1 VTGSLLRAKFAI
13 LRACAGSAWR
23 DHPGRLALSILGIAF
38 GVALGVAVHLIN
50 ASAANEFNLAVRS
63 LAGEAD
69 LVVRGPRSGFNESLY
84 PDSARRAGVRAAS
97 PAVEL
102 DAQLAGGRETIK
114 VLGLDPFRALQVQPH
129 LLLESR
135 EALLDLLKPEV
146 VLLSR
151 SAADEL
157 GLKPGDTLRLQSG
170 TRIVTLRIVALLPA
184 GATRQR
190 VAVMDI
196 AQAQWIF
203 GRVGALHRIDVKL
216 EPGTSAGDFSREL
229 APLLTAGT
237 IIATPEAE
245 ADRNAS
251 LSRAYRT
258 NLDMLALVALFTGAF
273 LVFSTQFLAL
283 VRRRSQLALLR
294 VIGVTR
300 AELTRL
306 LVIEGTLVGIAG
318 SAIGLALG
326 VALARLGIERLGG
339 DLGAGYFHS
348 VTPRLHVDFATLAL
362 FFALGVVFAVI
373 GAALPALEAARRAP
387 ALALKA
393 GDEEEALSRLQ
404 SVMPSMVLFAAGLAL
419 AQAPSMGGLPI
430 AGYFAVASILVG
442 AILVMPRFA
451 QAVLSRLPGM
461 RYAPATL
468 AAAQLQAT
476 PRQVG
481 VSLAAILA
489 SFSLMVS
496 MLIMV
501 GSFRESL
508 EAWLDEMLP
517 ADLYVRAGRVGDTGF
532 FSPEEQTRILGV
544 AGVESAVFIRS
555 QNVYMRAD
563 RPPLSLLARPVPKGR
578 SAPVLP
584 FEGAVLTPAAGD
596 LPPAWLSEV
605 AANVLGV
612 KTGARIE
619 LPIGQ
624 PAKPLEPLNGKAA
637 SKPFVVAGIW
647 RDYARQ
653 NGAIVVDRATYIAL
667 TGDER
672 ANEAALY
679 LRTGA
684 VADAVAGGI
693 RAALADAQGVELA
706 STPQLKAVSLAIFDR
721 TFAVTYALEV
731 AAVLIGMFGVSASFS
746 AQALARRR
754 EFGVLRHIGMTRS
767 QIGAMLGCEGVVV
780 GSLGVAAGLAFGW
793 LISLILVHVI
803 NRQSFHW
810 SMDMYIPWR
819 DLAILG
825 AALIAAAT
833 VTAVL
838 SGRRAM
844 SGEVTRA
851 VREDW

>member
-1 VTGSLLRAKFAI
+1 VKFAI
-13 LRACAGSAWR
+13 LRTHCAVLRASSGGAWR
-23 DHPGRLALSILGIAF
+23 DHPGRLVLAILGIAF

-69 LVVRGPRSGFNESLY
+69 LVVRGPRSGFPDSLY
-84 PDSARRAGVRAAS
+84 PVIAKRAGVRAAS
-97 PAVEL
+97 PGVEL
-102 DAQLAGGRETIK
+102 DAQLAGRHETIK

-135 EALLDLLKPEV
+135 DALLDMLKPGV

-157 GLKPGDTLRLQSG
+157 GLKAHDTLRLQSG
-170 TRIVTLRIVALLPA
+170 TQVVTLRIAALLPA
-184 GATRQR
+184 GATGQR

-203 GRVGALHRIDVKL
+203 GRVGELHRIDVKL
-216 EPGTSAGDFSREL
+216 EPGTSTAQFSREL
-229 APLLTAGT
+229 APLLPAGT

-245 ADRNAS
+245 AERSAS

-258 NLDMLALVALFTGAF
+258 NLDMLALVALFTGGF

-300 AELTRL
+300 AGLTRL
-306 LVIEGTLVGIAG
+306 LVFEGALLGIAG
-318 SAIGLALG
+318 SALG
-326 VALARLGIERLGG
+326 VALGVGLARIGIARLGG

-348 VTPRLHVDFATLAL
+348 AAPALHVDAAALAV
-362 FFALGVVFAVI
+362 FFALGLVFAML

-393 GDEEEALSRLQ
+393 GDEEEALRSLQ
-404 SVMPSMVLFAAGLAL
+404 SVVPSVLLFGAAFAL
-419 AQAPSMGGLPI
+419 AQAPPAGELPLGGYL
-430 AGYFAVASILVG
+430 AVASILVG
-442 AILVMPRFA
+442 AILAMPRFA
-451 QAVLSRLPGM
+451 QAVLERLPQV

-501 GSFRESL
+501 GSFRDSL
-508 EAWLDEMLP
+508 AAWLDQMLP
-517 ADLYVRAGRVGDTGF
+517 ADLYVRAGRLGDTGF
-532 FSPEEQTRILGV
+532 FTPDEQARIGRV
-544 AGVESAVFIRS
+544 AGVASAAFIRS
-555 QNVYMRAD
+555 QNVYLRPD
-563 RPPLSLLARPVPKGR
+563 RPPLSLLARPVPRGG
-578 SAPVLP
+578 SAPALP
-584 FEGAVLTPAAGD
+584 FEGPVLTPGAGD
-596 LPPAWLSEV
+596 APPAWLSEV
-605 AANVLGV
+605 AADVLRV
-612 KTGARIE
+612 TVGATIDV
-619 LPIGQ
+619 PIG
-624 PAKPLEPLNGKAA
+624 PA
-637 SKPFVVAGIW
+637 SKSAPLPNGTAAKRFVVAGIW

-653 NGAIVVDRATYIAL
+653 NGAIVIDRATYVAL

-672 ANEAALY
+672 ANEAALT
-679 LRTGA
+679 LDPGA
-684 VADAVAGGI
+684 RADAVAERV
-693 RAALADAQGVELA
+693 RAVAGHEGGVETI
-706 STPQLKAVSLAIFDR
+706 STRELKAVSLAIFDR

-754 EFGVLRHIGMTRS
+754 EFGVLRHLGMTRR
-767 QIGAMLGCEGVVV
+767 QVGAMLACEGAVV

-810 SMDMYIPWR
+810 SMDMTIPWR
-819 DLAILG
+819 DLAVLG
-825 AALIAAAT
+825 GALIAAAT

>member
-1 VTGSLLRAKFAI
+1 MRTHCAI
-13 LRACAGSAWR
+13 LRASSGGAWR
-23 DHPGRLALSILGIAF
+23 DHPGRLVLAILGIAF

-69 LVVRGPRSGFNESLY
+69 LVVRGPRSGFPDSLY
-84 PDSARRAGVRAAS
+84 PYIAKRAGVRAAS
-97 PAVEL
+97 PGVEL
-102 DAQLAGGRETIK
+102 DAQLAGRHETIK

-135 EALLDLLKPEV
+135 DALLDMLKPGV

-157 GLKPGDTLRLQSG
+157 GLKPHDTLRLQSG
-170 TRIVTLRIVALLPA
+170 TQVVTLRIAALLPA
-184 GATRQR
+184 GATGQR

-203 GRVGALHRIDVKL
+203 GRVGELHRIDVKL
-216 EPGTSAGDFSREL
+216 EPGASTARFSREL
-229 APLLTAGT
+229 APLLPAGT

-245 ADRNAS
+245 AERSAS

-294 VIGVTR
+294 VIGVTG
-300 AELTRL
+300 AELTRA
-306 LVIEGTLVGIAG
+306 LVIEGAVLGIAG
-318 SAIGLALG
+318 SALG
-326 VALARLGIERLGG
+326 VALGVGLARIGIARLGG

-348 VTPRLHVDFATLAL
+348 VAPALHVDPAALAV
-362 FFALGVVFAVI
+362 FFALGLLFAML

-393 GDEEEALSRLQ
+393 GDEEEALSALQ
-404 SVMPSMVLFAAGLAL
+404 SVVPSLALFAAAWVL
-419 AQAPSMGGLPI
+419 AQAPPVGDLPI
-430 AGYFAVASILVG
+430 AGYFAVAAILVG
-442 AILVMPRFA
+442 AILAMPRFA
-451 QAVLSRLPGM
+451 QAVLSRLPPL

-501 GSFRESL
+501 GSFRDSL
-508 EAWLDEMLP
+508 AAWLDQMLP
-517 ADLYVRAGRVGDTGF
+517 ADLYVRAGRLGDAGF
-532 FSPEEQTRILGV
+532 FTPDEQARIGRV
-544 AGVESAVFIRS
+544 AGVASAAFIRS
-555 QNVYMRAD
+555 QNVYLRTD
-563 RPPLSLLARPVPKGR
+563 RPPLSLLARPLPRGG
-578 SAPVLP
+578 SAPALP
-584 FEGAVLTPAAGD
+584 FEGPVLTPGAGD
-596 LPPAWLSEV
+596 APPAWLSEV
-605 AANVLGV
+605 AADVLRV
-612 KTGARIE
+612 TVGATID
-619 LPIGQ
+619 LPIGTGTQ
-624 PAKPLEPLNGKAA
+624 PKGTAAKR
-637 SKPFVVAGIW
+637 FVVAGIW

-653 NGAIVVDRATYIAL
+653 NGAIVVDRATYVAL

-672 ANEAALY
+672 ANEAALT
-679 LRTGA
+679 LDPGA
-684 VADAVAGGI
+684 RADAVAEGV
-693 RAALADAQGVELA
+693 RAAVANEAGVETI
-706 STPQLKAVSLAIFDR
+706 STRELKAVSLAIFDR

-754 EFGVLRHIGMTRS
+754 EFGVLRHLGMTRR
-767 QIGAMLGCEGVVV
+767 QVGAMLACEGAVV

-810 SMDMYIPWR
+810 SMDMTIPWR
-819 DLAILG
+819 DLAVLG
-825 AALIAAAT
+825 AALVAAAT
-833 VTAVL
+833 VTAML